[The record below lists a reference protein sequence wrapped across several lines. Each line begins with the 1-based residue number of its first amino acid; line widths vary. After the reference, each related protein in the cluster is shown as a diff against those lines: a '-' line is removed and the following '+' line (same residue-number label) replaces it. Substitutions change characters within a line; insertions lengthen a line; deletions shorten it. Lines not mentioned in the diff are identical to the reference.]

1 MPHEVPPTPLAVA
14 GGEGNI
20 QPRAKRAHPFVE
32 HSETTSRRSKIF
44 LTSVKYQLLMEE
56 SRKKKRLL
64 TRWELFILITVVLL
78 ILYFILQKFG
88 INMVEVTEDS
98 EIIQKPHQ

>member
-1 MPHEVPPTPLAVA
+1 
-14 GGEGNI
+14 
-20 QPRAKRAHPFVE
+20 
-32 HSETTSRRSKIF
+32 
-44 LTSVKYQLLMEE
+44 MEE
-56 SRKKKRLL
+56 SGKKRLL
-64 TRWELFILITVVLL
+64 TRWELFILIIIVFL

>member
-1 MPHEVPPTPLAVA
+1 
-14 GGEGNI
+14 
-20 QPRAKRAHPFVE
+20 
-32 HSETTSRRSKIF
+32 
-44 LTSVKYQLLMEE
+44 MEE
-56 SRKKKRLL
+56 SGKKKKLL
-64 TRWELFILITVVLL
+64 TRWELFILIVVVFL